1 MNEQEWLA
9 LRNKANQVADEV
21 YSTEASNIIRLTKS
35 EVEKVVDE
43 AGVNKEKLAELM
55 AVVNSS
61 AKSNRQKADAVRN
74 TVGLAEIAVAI
85 LKIVS

>member
-21 YSTEASNIIRLTKS
+21 DSTEASNIIRLTKS